1 MPFFLTLRS
10 EQTLLDP
17 KVFDGIKM
25 EFFGATTI
33 TRKIILKDGLVAVD
47 DGSRSGRGGGA
58 SFGDNDAPLTIFKTT
73 RHYDYDHTC
82 CTNFSPDFAI
92 SSEYS
97 ACKYEDC
104 KEKHDGV
111 INAINALTAS
121 VKKMTSNRGVIP
133 SKSLSYPYTPLEI
146 KVAKRRRKDTF
157 NTSSSIEK
165 SKIVT
170 PLSLYCTD
178 VQCARATGEQHEMKK
193 VNVHHLFQ
201 QVDVTVEVTT
211 EEYNIT
217 VHNTSNA
224 SKEEE
229 KLEPVSSGER
239 KNYPFEGFNISGEAL
254 KKLTQLINN
263 YSEWIA
269 DGLLKHYAGRY
280 CQQKPKVYRNEECL
294 INIIKGFSIPA
305 GLPWHLVDEVYIPIN
320 YGDEF
325 HWVLAFVVLKERR
338 IRVYESMLQR
348 RHSGPSSEIQKL
360 PKILP
365 TYLDMSDFLDQKVRT
380 DWSTIEAYWDIMAN
394 PFDVKYVKG
403 IAQQI
408 IGGLSV

>member
-1 MPFFLTLRS
+1 
-10 EQTLLDP
+10 
-17 KVFDGIKM
+17 M

-33 TRKIILKDGLVAVD
+33 TIKIILKGGLVAVD

-58 SFGDNDAPLTIFKTT
+58 SFGDNDAPLTIFKT
-73 RHYDYDHTC
+73 RSHYDYDHTC
-82 CTNFSPDFAI
+82 CTNFSPDFTT

-104 KEKHDGV
+104 KAKHDGV
-111 INAINALTAS
+111 INVINALITS
-121 VKKMTSNRGVIP
+121 VKKMASNRGVIP

-146 KVAKRRRKDTF
+146 KMAKRRGKDTSKA
-157 NTSSSIEK
+157 SSSIEK
-165 SKIVT
+165 NKIVT

-178 VQCARATGEQHEMKK
+178 VQCARDTGEQHEMKK

-201 QVDVTVEVTT
+201 QVDVTVEATA
-211 EEYNIT
+211 EEHNIT
-217 VHNTSNA
+217 VDNTSNA

-229 KLEPVSSGER
+229 KLEPVSSGEW
-239 KNYPFEGFNISGEAL
+239 KNYPFEGFNISGEAP

-269 DGLLKHYAGRY
+269 DGLLKHYAG
-280 CQQKPKVYRNEECL
+280 
-294 INIIKGFSIPA
+294 SISA
-305 GLPWHLVDEVYIPIN
+305 GLPWYLVDEVYIPIN

-338 IRVYESMLQR
+338 IRVYESMSQR

-360 PKILP
+360 AKILP
-365 TYLDMSDFLDQKVRT
+365 TYLDMSGFLDQKVLT
-380 DWSTIEAYWDIMAN
+380 DWSTIEAHWDIMAN

-408 IGGLSV
+408 IGSLSV